1 MILKKRENGKRCEN
15 KWDTNL
21 ALAALKVASD
31 SIVSVKPQDWA
42 SSNSWALGS
51 QAAVFVFVFVFV
63 FVSVFVFVF
72 KE

>member
-63 FVSVFVFVF
+63 FVSVYVFVF